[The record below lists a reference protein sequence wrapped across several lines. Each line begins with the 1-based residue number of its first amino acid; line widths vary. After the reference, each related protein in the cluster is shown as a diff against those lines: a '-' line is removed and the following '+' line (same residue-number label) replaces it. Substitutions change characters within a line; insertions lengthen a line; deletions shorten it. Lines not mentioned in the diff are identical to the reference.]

1 VIDVV
6 VVTADSKE
14 MVLQCLQELAAPSI
28 VTVFVVDN
36 ASQDGTGEAVLAA
49 FPSVQLVRLTAPR
62 GLAAAFNR
70 GAERG
75 QAPLVLFLNDDV
87 LAAPGAI
94 EELAQELNRN
104 ESAVAAAG
112 RLVDPVDG
120 STQLEYQPKPF
131 PTAATLLAALA
142 GVPRVWPGNPWTGRQ
157 LRRPLDERETVV
169 VDQPPGACLLVRRDV
184 FELVGGWDEGY
195 AFWYEDVDLAR
206 RLKEHGSVIYV
217 PTAVFRHVGGHSA
230 RRLSRAEV
238 IERSYG
244 GTLRYAEHHLAR
256 GQQRVVGAAF
266 AFAGAVRSVSA
277 RHRDPALADVYRR
290 VRRQAVALAL
300 GRDRGAT

>member
-14 MVLQCLQELAAPSI
+14 MVLHCLQELGAPSI
-28 VTVFVVDN
+28 VTLTVVDN
-36 ASQDGTGEAVLAA
+36 GSQDGTGEAVLAA
-49 FPSVQLVRLTAPR
+49 FPSVQLVRLPDPH

-75 QAPLVLFLNDDV
+75 QAPLILFLNDDV

-94 EELAQELNRN
+94 EELARALDRN

-131 PTAATLLAALA
+131 PTAATFLAALA

-157 LRRPLDERETVV
+157 LRSPLDERETVV

-184 FELVGGWDEGY
+184 FELLGGWDEGY

-206 RLKEHGSVIYV
+206 RLQEHGSVLYV

-244 GTLRYAEHHLAR
+244 GTLRYTEQHLAR
-256 GQQRVVGAAF
+256 RQQRVVGAAF
-266 AFAGAVRSVSA
+266 ALAGAVRRLSV
-277 RHRDPALADVYRR
+277 RHRDPVLGDVYRR
-290 VRRQAVALAL
+290 VRQRAAALVF

>member
-14 MVLQCLQELAAPSI
+14 MVLQCLRELAAPSI
-28 VTVFVVDN
+28 VSVTVVDN
-36 ASQDGTGEAVLAA
+36 GSQDGTGEAVLGA
-49 FPSVQLVRLTAPR
+49 FPSVQLVQLPAPD

-87 LAAPGAI
+87 LAAQGAI
-94 EELAQELNRN
+94 EELARALNRN

-131 PTAATLLAALA
+131 PTAATFLAALA
-142 GVPRVWPGNPWTGRQ
+142 GVPRLWPRNPWTGRQ

-184 FELVGGWDEGY
+184 FELLGGWDEGY

-230 RRLSRAEV
+230 RRLSRADV

-244 GTLRYAEHHLAR
+244 GTLRYAEQHFAR
-256 GQQRVVGAAF
+256 GQQCLVGTAF
-266 AFAGAVRSVSA
+266 ALAGAVRSLSA
-277 RHRDPALADVYRR
+277 RRRDPALAEVYGR
-290 VRRQAVALAL
+290 VRRRAAALAL
-300 GRDRGAT
+300 GGGRGAT